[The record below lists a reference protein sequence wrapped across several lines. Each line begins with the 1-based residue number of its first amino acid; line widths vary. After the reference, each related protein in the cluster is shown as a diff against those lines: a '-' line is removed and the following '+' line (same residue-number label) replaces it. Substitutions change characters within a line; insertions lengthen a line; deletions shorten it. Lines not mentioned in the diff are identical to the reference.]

1 MTTKSYH
8 QAIPQDILALSRER
22 DILRRRGQYARADA
36 LKRQIEEAG
45 YAIKDNPH
53 GAHLIILPS
62 IEVDGTFYRTAR
74 QMPSLVDEADTCLF
88 SVNILAHDSFEQTQ
102 RCVNSVLR
110 FAGNS
115 DIEIVL
121 VDNASQDELNIW
133 AAALQHSDAR
143 VHVLRVSR
151 TMGEAEARNIGL
163 KQSRGRYILL
173 LDSSIELT
181 GDVFTPLTKTLAD
194 EHVGITGFHGL
205 HTADLRHFEESQQLD
220 VEVVDKLCMA
230 FRRGLLKRV
239 GFFDEGYRFPNYM
252 DVDFNFA
259 VRDSGA
265 NIVVTPGLPVT
276 CYPVLQ
282 DARLSDAE
290 RTRLT
295 KRNFYRFLEKWG
307 DRDDLLLEAE
317 E

>member
-8 QAIPQDILALSRER
+8 HAIPQDILALSRER

-88 SVNILAHDSFEQTQ
+88 SVNILAHNSFEQTQ

-230 FRRGLLKRV
+230 FRRGLLKKV

-265 NIVVTPGLPVT
+265 NIVVTPGLPLT